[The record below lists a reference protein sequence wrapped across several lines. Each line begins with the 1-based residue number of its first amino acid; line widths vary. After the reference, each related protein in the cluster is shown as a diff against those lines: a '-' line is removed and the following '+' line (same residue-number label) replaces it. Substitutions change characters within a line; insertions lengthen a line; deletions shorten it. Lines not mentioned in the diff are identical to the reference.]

1 MLRGVAGV
9 IAIAVLVLSA
19 ALLAGMV
26 GVLVLLRKGEGPRFS
41 ASRAYDENR
50 REAVRVLTGE
60 AVDHVTGAQWYD
72 PARRPPTPDD
82 PLAEPYREAVAAAL
96 AAVVPRDRGLDFET
110 DGAARL
116 EAEGTWVVPAVST
129 ADLRTRDLDR
139 WGARARLVVGIVL
152 FNPEPPG
159 GDAKRVTLPVQA
171 LFPALE
177 RAGRDDL
184 VARFEELA
192 GRAGQSSAVQG
203 G

>member
-1 MLRGVAGV
+1 MAGI
-9 IAIAVLVLSA
+9 IAIAALVLSA

-60 AVDHVTGAQWYD
+60 AAAHVTGAQWYD
-72 PARRPPTPDD
+72 PARRRPTPDD
-82 PLAEPYREAVAAAL
+82 PLAEPFREAVAAAL
-96 AAVVPRDRGLDFET
+96 AAVVPRGHGMGWET
-110 DGAARL
+110 DGAACL
-116 EAEGTWVVPAVST
+116 EAESTWVVPAVST

-139 WGARARLVVGIVL
+139 WSERARLVVGIVL

-184 VARFEELA
+184 VARFEEL
-192 GRAGQSSAVQG
+192 RGQTGQG
-203 G
+203 CGVEGG

>member
-1 MLRGVAGV
+1 M
-9 IAIAVLVLSA
+9 IAIAALVLSV

-60 AVDHVTGAQWYD
+60 DVAHVTGAQWYD
-72 PARRPPTPDD
+72 PARGRPTPDD
-82 PLAEPYREAVAAAL
+82 PLAAPYREAVAEAL
-96 AAVVPRDRGLDFET
+96 AAVVPRVRELSFES
-110 DGAARL
+110 DGAASL

-129 ADLRTRDLDR
+129 ADLRTGDLDR
-139 WGARARLVVGIVL
+139 WGERARLVVGIVL

-177 RAGRDDL
+177 RADRYYL
-184 VARFEELA
+184 VARFEELR
-192 GRAGQSSAVQG
+192 GRAGQGSTVPSG
-203 G
+203 